1 VSKVE
6 GSVAS
11 RLPNFGTFLS
21 LFLLIFIDNSLD
33 IAGTPVG
40 LIYAFN
46 KSVRT
51 SKLLINIFIQFIY
64 TFMIDLSSEHLSNTA
79 SKERSEQPLYEP
91 AHL

>member
-1 VSKVE
+1 M
-6 GSVAS
+6 
-11 RLPNFGTFLS
+11 
-21 LFLLIFIDNSLD
+21 IFINNSLD
-33 IAGTPVG
+33 IAVMPVG
-40 LIYAFN
+40 LIIAFN